1 MSEELGINEIKTII
15 PHRFPMLLIDRV
27 FSLKAGQEAK
37 AVHNVSF
44 DESFVQAS
52 SSKNPVFPSILIVEA
67 MAQTGAIALLS
78 EEKFA
83 GKTAYFGGIKEAD
96 FTGQARP
103 GDQIILMSKLTKIR
117 RNIGVG
123 VGEAWVKDKKIAQAE
138 LTFMIG

>member
-1 MSEELGINEIKTII
+1 
-15 PHRFPMLLIDRV
+15 MLFR
-27 FSLKAGQEAK
+27 SGQEAK

-44 DESFVQAS
+44 GESFVQAS
-52 SSKNPVFPSILIVEA
+52 SSKNPAFPSILIVEA

-103 GDQIILMSKLTKIR
+103 GDQIILMSKLLMSFLILLFVCLSFVHL
-117 RNIGVG
+117 VG
-123 VGEAWVKDKKIAQAE
+123 
-138 LTFMIG
+138 LMFS